1 MNSLIPYLL
10 KNNRA
15 IVLFVLVCMSC
26 KRPQTPA
33 ELPELLPTLP
43 KIKLVQGVNGKVL
56 FKEGEFTTSG
66 EILKNGKAYG
76 VERKVLF
83 YELTSLKEVEI
94 GEGDFVK
101 YVSTE
106 IIDSVTSDKY
116 GNFSKY
122 LPEGNYS
129 IFIKESDRLYSKLED
144 EDYFLP
150 IKIVKNAS
158 VNIIIEI
165 DYKAIYKS
173 GQ

>member
-10 KNNRA
+10 KNNIA
-15 IVLFVLVCMSC
+15 ILLFVFVYMSC
-26 KRPQTPA
+26 KGPQTSA

-43 KIKLVQGVNGKVL
+43 KTKLVQGVNGKVL

-66 EILKNGKAYG
+66 EILNNGKAYG

-83 YELTSLKEVEI
+83 YERTNLKEVEM

-106 IIDSVTSDKY
+106 ILDSVTSDKY

-144 EDYFLP
+144 DDYFLP
-150 IKIVKNAS
+150 VKIVKNAS
-158 VNIIIEI
+158 VNIIIEV
-165 DYKAIYKS
+165 DYKAVYKS